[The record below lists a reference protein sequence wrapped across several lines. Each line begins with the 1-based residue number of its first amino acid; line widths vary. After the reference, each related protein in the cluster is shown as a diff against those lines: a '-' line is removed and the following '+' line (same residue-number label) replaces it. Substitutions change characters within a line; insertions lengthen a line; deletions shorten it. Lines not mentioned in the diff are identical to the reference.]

1 MNDEA
6 FMALALAEA
15 VKAVGRTHP
24 NPAVGAVLVKNGKVI
39 SSGFTSP
46 VGGPHAEAIALAL
59 AGKKAKGATL
69 YVTLEPCNHFGR
81 TPPCSEAVIAAGV
94 KRVVFGARDVNPKV
108 NGKGAR
114 RLKAAGIEVVEGVLK
129 DASMNLNH
137 PFFRFM
143 TTGLPWV
150 TVKVG
155 VTLDGK
161 IATSTGKSKWISSEA
176 SRVVVHQL
184 RDTIDAIL
192 VGAGTVIADDP
203 LLTTRR
209 EDSKRAR
216 NPVRVVI
223 DPNLRTDPKS
233 AIYDTKIARTIL
245 ATRKPAPKH
254 AERGTEVWP
263 FTTLEALMRSLA
275 AEGLLHV
282 MVEGGAA
289 THAEFIKA
297 GLVDELVMFMGPKL
311 FGHDGKT
318 WSGMLGVTEAT
329 KPYVF
334 DDLEAVR
341 VGPDLMVTARRRA
354 TSTSKS
360 RSRS

>member
-1 MNDEA
+1 
-6 FMALALAEA
+6 MALALAEA

-24 NPAVGAVLVKNGKVI
+24 NPAVGAVVVKHGRVV

-46 VGGPHAEAIALAL
+46 VGGPHAEAIALAV

-81 TPPCSEAVIAAGV
+81 TPPCSEAIIAAGV
-94 KRVVFGARDVNPKV
+94 KRVVYAVKDPNPRV

-114 RLKAAGIEVVEGVLK
+114 RLRAAGLEVVEGVLAH
-129 DASMNLNH
+129 ASVELNQ

-150 TVKVG
+150 TLKVG

-184 RDTIDAIL
+184 RDVIDAIL
-192 VGAGTVIADDP
+192 VGAGAVIADDP

-209 EDSKRAR
+209 EDSLRAR
-216 NPVRVVI
+216 NPVRVVV
-223 DPNLRTDPKS
+223 DPNLRTDARS
-233 AIYDTKIARTIL
+233 AIYDGKIARTIL
-245 ATRKPAPKH
+245 VTNRPAPKH
-254 AERGTEVWP
+254 AARGAEVWP
-263 FTTLEALMRSLA
+263 FTTLEALLRALA

-289 THAEFIKA
+289 THAGFIKA
-297 GLVDELVMFMGPKL
+297 GLVDELVMFMAPKL

-329 KPYVF
+329 RPWRF
-334 DDLEAVR
+334 DDLDAVR

-354 TSTSKS
+354 ASSSGS
-360 RSRS
+360 RSRR